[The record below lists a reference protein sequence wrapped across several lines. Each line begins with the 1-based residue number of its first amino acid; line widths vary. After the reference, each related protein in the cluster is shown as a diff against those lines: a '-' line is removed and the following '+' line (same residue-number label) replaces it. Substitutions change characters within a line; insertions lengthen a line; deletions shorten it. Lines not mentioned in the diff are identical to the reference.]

1 MPTKKSSVAIDHEI
15 EVLQA
20 QIAILKRREAD
31 FVHILEDMA
40 RLRDSVMAEQ
50 VALASQITELENQ
63 RHPINWLPSELLIQI
78 FVAVTEDNGLDTSAG
93 LAYNSSPVIISHVCK
108 KWRNLAFATSTLWSH
123 ISYRSRSWSTSP
135 VCAFINRSGSS
146 LLDLTFSP
154 PPYHIDNHDAAEDE
168 QLACKFLLYTLG
180 SHLSR
185 VRSITF
191 ECTSPASMQ
200 LVVEA
205 LIDKLHDLKS
215 LRSLDLSFPSLTPC
229 FAGTALLT
237 LDELD
242 GQSLP
247 DTPSVLTYLRLRQL
261 PLRVISSSLLRSV
274 KTLELSF
281 PLRRSHR
288 AHQYILRM
296 SHVHHFLS
304 FTPELQELVLMETT
318 PLRDIVLE
326 EPSEGQ
332 TADNPFVVV
341 APLELPKLRSL
352 TWKFAY
358 PRDVYTFM
366 SFFSMPALERWE
378 ILIANSPTKRNDV
391 GTLRGNHWHEPD
403 SFIQAEP
410 LGGVLSMTTLKEL
423 CINCQDGDS
432 LISSLRQFFFPV
444 LEQLEFAYAGKCSPN
459 CDHKHA
465 LPRLDYIF
473 RDPRLPHL
481 THFTLSHLD
490 IFAGHG
496 KLMLGYMP
504 GLVSLTL
511 ISCTGV
517 DGVLETLAEAYGLA
531 MDAER
536 KATRGCGVRVCPKL
550 ERITLWGCSDFM
562 FKSLFAA
569 VFARAQPAGNSML
582 MKAQKD
588 EPSVVS
594 TILGRKIRPLKKP
607 RVASPQGGLSSPA
620 KPHTTQNSHGTA
632 STFIPIEDALRPVH
646 IACVHVDDCPQITE
660 DEALLLEEFGTV
672 VVYR

>member
-1 MPTKKSSVAIDHEI
+1 MPKKNSAAIDHEI

-20 QIAILKRREAD
+20 QIAILRRREDD
-31 FVHILEDMA
+31 FVRILEDMA
-40 RLRDSVMAEQ
+40 RLRDSVKDEQ
-50 VALASQITELENQ
+50 VTLASQITELESQ

-78 FVAVTEDNGLDTSAG
+78 FVSMTEDNDSDTSG
-93 LAYNSSPVIISHVCK
+93 LAYNSSPVIISHVCR
-108 KWRNLAFATSTLWSH
+108 KWRKLAFATSTLWSRV
-123 ISYRSRSWSTSP
+123 SYRSRKWSTSP
-135 VCAFINRSGSS
+135 VCAFINRSGSG

-154 PPYHIDNHDAAEDE
+154 PPYHVDDHDAAEDE
-168 QLACKFLLYTLG
+168 RLASEGLLRILN

-191 ECTSPASMQ
+191 ECTSSASMR
-200 LVVEA
+200 LIVEA
-205 LIDKLHDLKS
+205 LINNLHELKS
-215 LRSLDLSFPSLTPC
+215 LRSLDLSFASLAPC
-229 FAGTALLT
+229 FAGTPLLV
-237 LDELD
+237 LDELG

-247 DTPSVLTYLRLRQL
+247 DIPSVLTYLRLQQL
-261 PLRVISSSLLRSV
+261 PPRVISPSLLRSV
-274 KTLELSF
+274 QTLELSF
-281 PLRRSHR
+281 PQRRSHR
-288 AHQYILRM
+288 APQYILRM

-304 FTPELQELVLMETT
+304 FIPELKDLVLMETT
-318 PLRDIVLE
+318 PVRDVVLE

-332 TADNPFVVV
+332 TADNRFTVV

-366 SFFSMPALERWE
+366 SFFGMPALERWE
-378 ILIANSPTKRNDV
+378 ILIANSPTRRNDV
-391 GTLRGNHWHEPD
+391 SSLRGNHWDEPD

-410 LGGVLSMTTLKEL
+410 LGGVLSMTALKEL
-423 CINCQDGDS
+423 CVSCQDGDS

-444 LEQLEFAYAGKCSPN
+444 LEQLEFAYAGKCPPN
-459 CDHKHA
+459 CDHKHP
-465 LPRLDYIF
+465 LPRLDHVF

-490 IFAGHG
+490 VFAGYG

-517 DGVLETLAEAYGLA
+517 DGMLEALAEPYGLA

-550 ERITLWGCSDFM
+550 ERITLWGCSDFK

-569 VFARAQPAGNSML
+569 VFARAQPAGSSML
-582 MKAQKD
+582 MKVQKD
-588 EPSVVS
+588 VPSVVS
-594 TILGRKIRPLKKP
+594 TVLGRKIRPLKKP
-607 RVASPQGGLSSPA
+607 RVASPRGSPSSPA
-620 KPHTTQNSHGTA
+620 KPQNSHGA
-632 STFIPIEDALRPVH
+632 SSTLIPIEEALRPVP
-646 IACVHVDDCPQITE
+646 IACVDIDYCPQITE

>member
-1 MPTKKSSVAIDHEI
+1 MSKKSSIAIDHEI

-20 QIAILKRREAD
+20 QIAILQRREDD
-31 FVHILEDMA
+31 FVRILEDMA
-40 RLRDSVMAEQ
+40 RLRDSVKAEQ
-50 VALASQITELENQ
+50 VALASQIMELESQ

-78 FVAVTEDNGLDTSAG
+78 FVSVTEDNDSDTSAG
-93 LAYNSSPVIISHVCK
+93 LAYNSSPVIITHVCRE
-108 KWRNLAFATSTLWSH
+108 WRKLAFATSILWSRV
-123 ISYRSRSWSTSP
+123 SYRSRKWSTSP

-154 PPYHIDNHDAAEDE
+154 PPYHVDDNDAAEDE
-168 QLACKFLLYTLG
+168 RLASEGLLHMLS

-191 ECTSPASMQ
+191 ECTSSASMR
-200 LVVEA
+200 LIVEV
-205 LIDKLHDLKS
+205 LIDNLHELKS
-215 LRSLDLSFPSLTPC
+215 LRSLDLSFASLAPC
-229 FAGTALLT
+229 FAGTPLLV

-242 GQSLP
+242 GQSLS
-247 DTPSVLTYLRLRQL
+247 DTPSVLTYLRLQQL
-261 PLRVISSSLLRSV
+261 PPRVISPSLLRSV
-274 KTLELSF
+274 QTLELSF
-281 PLRRSHR
+281 PQRRSHR
-288 AHQYILRM
+288 APQYILRM

-304 FTPELQELVLMETT
+304 FIPELQDLVLTETT
-318 PLRDIVLE
+318 PLRDVVLE
-326 EPSEGQ
+326 EHSEGQ
-332 TADNPFVVV
+332 TADNRFTVV

-366 SFFSMPALERWE
+366 SFFGMPALERWE
-378 ILIANSPTKRNDV
+378 ILIANSPTRRNDV
-391 GTLRGNHWHEPD
+391 SSLRGNHWDEPD

-410 LGGVLSMTTLKEL
+410 LGGVLFMTALKEL
-423 CINCQDGDS
+423 CISCQDGDS

-444 LEQLEFAYAGKCSPN
+444 LEQLEFAYAGKCPPN
-459 CDHKHA
+459 CDHKHP
-465 LPRLDYIF
+465 LPRLDYVF

-490 IFAGHG
+490 VFAGHG

-517 DGVLETLAEAYGLA
+517 DGMLEALAEAYGLA

-550 ERITLWGCSDFM
+550 ERITLWGCSDFK

-588 EPSVVS
+588 APSVVS
-594 TILGRKIRPLKKP
+594 TVLGRKIRPLKKP
-607 RVASPQGGLSSPA
+607 RVASPRGGPSSPA
-620 KPHTTQNSHGTA
+620 KPHITQNSHGA
-632 STFIPIEDALRPVH
+632 PSTLIPIEEALRPVP
-646 IACVHVDDCPQITE
+646 IACVNVDDCPQISE

>member
-1 MPTKKSSVAIDHEI
+1 MPKKSSAAIDHEI

-20 QIAILKRREAD
+20 QIAILQRREDD
-31 FVHILEDMA
+31 FVQILEDMA
-40 RLRDSVMAEQ
+40 RLRDSIKAEQ
-50 VALASQITELENQ
+50 VALASQLTELESQ

-78 FVAVTEDNGLDTSAG
+78 FVSVTEDNDSDTSAG
-93 LAYNSSPVIISHVCK
+93 LAYNSSPVIISHVCR
-108 KWRNLAFATSTLWSH
+108 KWRKLAFATSLLWSRV
-123 ISYRSRSWSTSP
+123 SYRSRKWSTSP
-135 VCAFINRSGSS
+135 ICAFINRSGSS

-154 PPYHIDNHDAAEDE
+154 PPYHVDDQDAAEDE
-168 QLACKFLLYTLG
+168 RLASECLLHTLS

-191 ECTSPASMQ
+191 ECTSSASMR
-200 LVVEA
+200 LIVEV
-205 LIDKLHDLKS
+205 LIDNLHGLKS
-215 LRSLDLSFPSLTPC
+215 LRSLDLSFASLAPC
-229 FAGTALLT
+229 FAGTPLLT
-237 LDELD
+237 LDEL
-242 GQSLP
+242 GEQSLP
-247 DTPSVLTYLRLRQL
+247 DTPSVLTYLRLQQL
-261 PLRVISSSLLRSV
+261 PPRVISPSLLRSV
-274 KTLELSF
+274 QTLELSF
-281 PLRRSHR
+281 PQRRSHR
-288 AHQYILRM
+288 AQYILRM
-296 SHVHHFLS
+296 SHMHRFLS
-304 FTPELQELVLMETT
+304 FIPELQDLVLIETS
-318 PLRDIVLE
+318 PLRDVVLE

-332 TADNPFVVV
+332 TADNRFAVV

-366 SFFSMPALERWE
+366 SFFGMPTLERWE

-391 GTLRGNHWHEPD
+391 STLRGNHWHEPD

-410 LGGVLSMTTLKEL
+410 LGGVLSMTALKEL
-423 CINCQDGDS
+423 CVSCQDGDS

-444 LEQLEFAYAGKCSPN
+444 LEQLEFAYAGKCPPI
-459 CDHKHA
+459 CDHRHP
-465 LPRLDYIF
+465 LPRLDYVF

-490 IFAGHG
+490 VFAGHG

-517 DGVLETLAEAYGLA
+517 DDVLEALAEAYGLA
-531 MDAER
+531 MDAEH
-536 KATRGCGVRVCPKL
+536 KSTRGCGVRVCPKL
-550 ERITLWGCSDFM
+550 ERITLWGCSDFK

-569 VFARAQPAGNSML
+569 VFARAQPAGSGMF

-588 EPSVVS
+588 VPSVVS
-594 TILGRKIRPLKKP
+594 TVLGRKIRPLKKP
-607 RVASPQGGLSSPA
+607 RVTSPQGGPSSPA
-620 KPHTTQNSHGTA
+620 KPHGA
-632 STFIPIEDALRPVH
+632 PSTLIPIEEALRPVR

-672 VVYR
+672 V